1 MNPRRALLAL
11 LGALGLS
18 LAAAVP
24 AFAHPLG
31 NFTINRFSQ
40 VQLNGDRIDILYVI
54 DYAEIPAF
62 QEKQR
67 IADDAGYIDHQVR
80 DLSKGL
86 ILQAAG
92 HTLGL
97 IPASSVSV
105 RCQIRPRFAIARKPF
120 RLAASTTERGG

>member
-1 MNPRRALLAL
+1 MKPRRALVAL

-18 LAAAVP
+18 IVAAVP

-67 IADDAGYIDHQVR
+67 IADDAGYLDHRVR
-80 DLSKGL
+80 DLGGGL
-86 ILQAAG
+86 ILQAGG
-92 HTLGL
+92 H
-97 IPASSVSV
+97 
-105 RCQIRPRFAIARKPF
+105 
-120 RLAASTTERGG
+120 RLPLTVADH